1 MFSPRFN
8 NRRYNKVA
16 PGGVAGGGE
25 VLGDLEPV
33 DNCINS
39 VLGQVSDWIIRCTE
53 MTYDLFQEVE
63 LTDEFKANYEKWLDK
78 EVYSTQIEWDSLLA
92 PSYH

>member
-1 MFSPRFN
+1 MRNKLLDSSLFLVRFN

-16 PGGVAGGGE
+16 PVGVAGAGE

-39 VLGQVSDWIIRCTE
+39 VLGQVSGEVIRC
-53 MTYDLFQEVE
+53 
-63 LTDEFKANYEKWLDK
+63 
-78 EVYSTQIEWDSLLA
+78 
-92 PSYH
+92 

>member
-1 MFSPRFN
+1 MSDLRLLFFSPRFN
-8 NRRYNKVA
+8 TRRYNKVA

-39 VLGQVSDWIIRCTE
+39 VLGQVSGFVIRGR
-53 MTYDLFQEVE
+53 D
-63 LTDEFKANYEKWLDK
+63 
-78 EVYSTQIEWDSLLA
+78 
-92 PSYH
+92 

>member
-1 MFSPRFN
+1 MRNKLPDSPLISLRFN

-16 PGGVAGGGE
+16 PVGVAGAGE

-39 VLGQVSDWIIRCTE
+39 VLGQVSDGSTRC
-53 MTYDLFQEVE
+53 
-63 LTDEFKANYEKWLDK
+63 
-78 EVYSTQIEWDSLLA
+78 
-92 PSYH
+92 

>member
-1 MFSPRFN
+1 MMTGPLVMMLIPALGTSKLRNAPSELLWTGMLCALQIYLSLLFSPRFN

-39 VLGQVSDWIIRCTE
+39 VLGQVRDWI
-53 MTYDLFQEVE
+53 V
-63 LTDEFKANYEKWLDK
+63 
-78 EVYSTQIEWDSLLA
+78 
-92 PSYH
+92 

>member
-1 MFSPRFN
+1 MVRFN

-16 PGGVAGGGE
+16 PVGVAGAGE

-39 VLGQVSDWIIRCTE
+39 VLGQVSGEVTRC
-53 MTYDLFQEVE
+53 
-63 LTDEFKANYEKWLDK
+63 
-78 EVYSTQIEWDSLLA
+78 
-92 PSYH
+92 